1 MKILTF
7 SGSLRRDSLN
17 KRLCQ
22 VAALMAQQETGA
34 EVQYCD
40 LQPLQIPV
48 YDGDIEKSSGLP
60 DGVNQLAAQ
69 IQVAEAL
76 IISTPEYNGSIAGS
90 FKNTLDW
97 LSRHKP
103 DVLKGKPVLLLAAS
117 PGALG
122 GVRTLWHSR
131 QPLEVLGCH
140 VYPDMMGVSKAH
152 ENLTP
157 AFELVDEKMQTRLR
171 QLIKDFAA
179 FASRK

>member
-7 SGSLRRDSLN
+7 AGSLRKDSLN

-22 VAALMAQQETGA
+22 VAALLAQQETGS
-34 EVQYCD
+34 EVEFCD

-48 YDGDIEKSSGLP
+48 YDGDIEAKGLP
-60 DGVNQLAAQ
+60 EGVVKLAGL
-69 IQVAEAL
+69 IQKADAL

-90 FKNTLDW
+90 FKNTIDW

-103 DVLKGKPVLLLAAS
+103 DVMKGKQVLLLAAS

-140 VYPDMMGVSKAH
+140 VYPEMMGISKAH

-157 AFELVDEKMQTRLR
+157 SYELTDEKMKAKLG
-171 QLIKDFAA
+171 QLIKDFVA